1 MSLRSPQRV
10 QEMSHPL
17 VVWPLD
23 ADTAADWIKRL
34 EAATAR
40 LEDIASSTIEL
51 PQAVPALQETLASPQ
66 SGISAA
72 STPAAAA
79 SSVQTPAPSPAPAPP
94 APPQESV
101 PESIEE
107 FDAFINQSVRKYAK
121 LSDAIGGLIAKQA
134 AKVVGGFQEQRKFL
148 LITTKSKKPDMNG
161 SEMSAY
167 QDLLRPINDALLAVS
182 DIRDESRGSPVFNQ
196 LSAVAEGFM
205 VSAWVTVDS
214 RPYKHVEEYLGS
226 AQFFGNRVLKEFKE
240 K

>member
-1 MSLRSPQRV
+1 
-10 QEMSHPL
+10 MSHPL

-79 SSVQTPAPSPAPAPP
+79 SSAQTPAPSPAPAPP
-94 APPQESV
+94 APPAPPQEPV

-121 LSDAIGGLIAKQA
+121 LSDDIGGVIAEQA
-134 AKVVGGFQEQRKFL
+134 AKVVRGFQEQRKFL
-148 LITTKSKKPDMNG
+148 LITTKSKKPDMTG

-167 QDLLRPINDALLAVS
+167 QDLLRPINDALLVVG
-182 DIRDESRGSPVFNQ
+182 DVRDKNRGSPVFNQ
-196 LSAVAEGFM
+196 LSAVAEGFL